1 MANEQQIGEI
11 LGFLLG
17 SMDHGITYS
26 EVLEKKAS
34 HENAIANEHY
44 QKTLAKIGAGIFK
57 SAGLDGSILY
67 KLYSKIHDVEGPLT
81 KEAAELVLA
90 PVAVAMTKSAGGS
103 LIDWITEPA
112 KLATLAATI
121 VGTAGGG
128 AWWAMNRHAR
138 VEDAEIQLKKEQAK
152 HYRKLARD
160 IQKRLLLQQKQA
172 PELVKALEEESNS
185 FVV

>member
-57 SAGLDGSILY
+57 AAGLADGVLY
-67 KLYSKIHDVEGPLT
+67 KLYSKIHDAEGPLT

-90 PVAVAMTKSAGGS
+90 PVASAMTKSAGGS
-103 LIDWITEPA
+103 WVDWITEPG

-121 VGTAGGG
+121 AGTAGGG
-128 AWWAMNRHAR
+128 AWWAINRHAR
-138 VEDAEIQLKKEQAK
+138 LEDAEIQLKKEQAK
-152 HYRKLARD
+152 HYRRIAKDL
-160 IQKRLLLQQKQA
+160 QKRLDATTKSDLKKTVEA
-172 PELVKALEEESNS
+172 ENESDY
-185 FVV
+185 VL